1 MKAIELLN
9 PNQVQ
14 GLSNPTV
21 KPSSRET
28 ESFERVLSESINK
41 VNGLQLE
48 ADRQIEALSK
58 GDQKDIHQT
67 MISMEKAAI
76 SFELMMQIRNKIISA
91 YDEIRRMP
99 I

>member
-9 PNQVQ
+9 QNPVQ
-14 GLSNPTV
+14 GLANQTIKTGDQAS
-21 KPSSRET
+21 
-28 ESFERVLSESINK
+28 ESFEQVLFKSINK
-41 VNGLQLE
+41 VNGLQVE
-48 ADRQIEALSK
+48 ADQQIEALSK
-58 GDQKDIHQT
+58 GEQKDIHRT

-76 SFELMMQIRNKIISA
+76 SFELMMQVRNKIIEA

>member
-9 PNQVQ
+9 QNPVQ
-14 GLSNPTV
+14 GLANQTI
-21 KPSSRET
+21 KPGDQAS
-28 ESFERVLSESINK
+28 ESFEQVLFKSINK
-41 VNGLQLE
+41 VNGLQVE
-48 ADRQIEALSK
+48 ADQQIEALSR
-58 GDQKDIHQT
+58 GEQKDIHRT

-76 SFELMMQIRNKIISA
+76 SFELMMQVRNKIIEA

>member
-1 MKAIELLN
+1 MKITELLS
-9 PNQVQ
+9 PTQVQ
-14 GLSNPTV
+14 GLSNQTT
-21 KPSSRET
+21 KPGSLGT
-28 ESFERVLSESINK
+28 ESFEKVLIESVNK

-48 ADRQIEALSK
+48 ADQQIEALSK
-58 GDQKDIHQT
+58 GEQKDIHKT

-76 SFELMMQIRNKIISA
+76 SFELMMQVRNKIISA